1 MAATSEIILQKKLTN
16 SQDEMDQMKVMH
28 VDDLVRFKDQQKRM
42 ALQNESFCKS
52 QNIVLKNL

>member
-16 SQDEMDQMKVMH
+16 SQDEMDEMKVIH

-42 ALQNESFCKS
+42 AL
-52 QNIVLKNL
+52 